1 MPRGN
6 KKYQASIRMPESMWK
21 AIVEASARSGI
32 SAMEYMRRAIQK
44 ELDHDKD
51 HDKKG
56 KDDLLLTEEQTRAL
70 IREEIGNV
78 EEIFSARLEE
88 ALNNLQKE
96 NSLEIGRLQGLIEE
110 QQNII
115 INFHRMIQKDE

>member
-56 KDDLLLTEEQTRAL
+56 KDDLRLTEEQTRAL
-70 IREEIGNV
+70 IHEEIGNV

>member
-1 MPRGN
+1 MPRGD
-6 KKYQASIRMPESMWK
+6 KKYQASIRMLESMWK
-21 AIVEASARSGI
+21 DVVEASARSGI

-56 KDDLLLTEEQTRAL
+56 KDDLLLAEEQTRAL
-70 IREEIGNV
+70 IREEMVNV
-78 EEIFSARLEE
+78 EGKFNTCLRE

-96 NSLEIGRLQGLIEE
+96 HTLEMEQLQGLIED
-110 QQNII
+110 QRNII
-115 INFHRMIQKDE
+115 KNYHRMIQKKE

>member
-21 AIVEASARSGI
+21 AVVEASARSGI

-44 ELDHDKD
+44 ELDYDKD
-51 HDKKG
+51 HDKKE
-56 KDDLLLTEEQTRAL
+56 KDDLLLTEEQIRSL
-70 IREEIGNV
+70 IREEMVNV
-78 EEIFSARLEE
+78 EEEFNTYLGE

-96 NSLEIGRLQGLIEE
+96 NSLERGRLQGLIEE
-110 QQNII
+110 QQDII
-115 INFHRMIQKDE
+115 KNFHKMIQEDE

>member
-1 MPRGN
+1 MPRGD

-21 AIVEASARSGI
+21 DVVEASARSGI

-56 KDDLLLTEEQTRAL
+56 KDDLLLAEEQTRAL
-70 IREEIGNV
+70 IREEMVNV
-78 EEIFSARLEE
+78 EGKFNTCLRE

-96 NSLEIGRLQGLIEE
+96 HTLEMEQLQGLIED
-110 QQNII
+110 QRNII
-115 INFHRMIQKDE
+115 KNYHRMIQKKE